1 VSRPPAGRLV
11 ALFAL
16 MTFAFGAISV
26 RLAVLQVSQAQELQD
41 RAFDQRVRTIDLPAQ
56 RGQILDRNGA
66 RLALSTPADDV
77 YADPQLVD
85 DPWGTATRL
94 SPLLEVGVPD
104 LVHAMTSDG
113 TFVYLARQ
121 LGRDASDR
129 IQRLGLPGIGLLPTS
144 RRSYPAGPLASQVLG
159 FVGTDGV
166 GLTGLELGYQD
177 VLAGTPGEQTHELGL
192 SGQAIV
198 GGVDEE
204 LAPIAGA
211 SVVTT
216 IDRDLQFQAQAAL
229 EQAVREQ
236 GARGGTVI
244 VMDPR
249 SGEILAMVSYPWFDP
264 NAFEDAPSATFRNR
278 AVTDAYE
285 PGSTNKIITAA
296 AAIQERAIPL
306 GTRLT
311 VPWTM
316 PVGDYVIH
324 DSDPHGAMQMTL
336 GDIVAESSNIGAVM
350 VANRLGAP
358 ALATYLARFGLGHAT
373 GVGFPGESNGIMLPL
388 DQWNDTSLATMA
400 YGQGIAATPL
410 QMVSV
415 YSTIANDGRWVQPTL
430 VRGTV
435 GPDGTL
441 DEHALAPT
449 RRVVSAE
456 TASMVTRMLAYA
468 VEDGTGTNAQI
479 LGYQVAGKTGTARI
493 PTGDGSGYLEGQYI
507 ASFIGY
513 LPAGDPKVVVAA
525 ILDRPAAVY
534 GGLAAAPLFKRVA
547 LAAIARLGI
556 APADRVPLPPHALP
570 VG

>member
-1 VSRPPAGRLV
+1 VNRPPAGRLV

-16 MTFAFGAISV
+16 MAFAFGAISV
-26 RLAVLQVSQAQELQD
+26 RLVVLQVSQAKELQD

-85 DPWGTATRL
+85 DPWATATRL
-94 SPLLEVGVPD
+94 SPLLDVGVPD
-104 LVHAMTSDG
+104 LVQAMTSDG
-113 TFVYLARQ
+113 TFVYLAWQ
-121 LGRDASDR
+121 LGRDASDT
-129 IQRLGLPGIGLLPTS
+129 IEQLDLPGIGLLPTS
-144 RRSYPAGPLASQVLG
+144 KRSYPAGPLASQVLG

-166 GLTGLELGYQD
+166 GLTGLELGYQG
-177 VLAGTPGEQTHELGL
+177 VLAGTPGELTHELGL

-204 LAPIAGA
+204 RSPIAGA

-229 EQAVREQ
+229 EQAVQEQ

-244 VMDPR
+244 VMDPATA
-249 SGEILAMVSYPWFDP
+249 EVLAMASDPSFDP
-264 NAFEDAPSATFRNR
+264 NAFGDAPSATYRNR

-285 PGSTNKIITAA
+285 PGSTNKVITAA

-316 PVGDYVIH
+316 PVGDYIIH
-324 DSDPHGAMQMTL
+324 DSQPHAPMQMTL

-350 VANRLGAP
+350 VADRLGAP
-358 ALATYLARFGLGHAT
+358 VLATYLARFGLGRAT

-388 DQWNDTSLATMA
+388 DQWNDTILATTA

-415 YSTIANDGRWVQPTL
+415 YSTIANEGRWVQPKL
-430 VRGTV
+430 VRGTI
-435 GPDGTL
+435 GPDGSL
-441 DEHALAPT
+441 EPNEAAPS

-456 TASMVTRMLAYA
+456 TARMVTRMLAYA
-468 VEDGTGTNAQI
+468 VQDGTGTNAQI
-479 LGYQVAGKTGTARI
+479 PGYQVAGKTGTARI

-507 ASFIGY
+507 ASFIGF
-513 LPAGDPKVVVAA
+513 LPAGDPEVVVAA

-534 GGLAAAPLFKRVA
+534 GGLAAAPLFKQVA
-547 LAAIARLGI
+547 LAAIARLDI

>member
-1 VSRPPAGRLV
+1 MSRPPAGRLV

-26 RLAVLQVSQAQELQD
+26 RLVVLQVSQAQELQD

-85 DPWGTATRL
+85 DPWATATRL
-94 SPLLEVGVPD
+94 SPLLGVGVPD

-121 LGRDASDR
+121 LGRAASDR
-129 IQRLGLPGIGLLPTS
+129 IQRLALPGIGLLPTS
-144 RRSYPAGPLASQVLG
+144 KRSYPAGSLASQVLG

-166 GLTGLELGYQD
+166 GLTGLELGYQG
-177 VLAGTPGEQTHELGL
+177 VLAGAPGERTNELGL

-198 GGVDEE
+198 SGVDQER
-204 LAPIAGA
+204 APVAGA
-211 SVVTT
+211 TVVTT

-229 EQAVREQ
+229 EQAVEEQ

-249 SGEILAMVSYPWFDP
+249 TSEVLAMASNPWFDP
-264 NAFEDAPSATFRNR
+264 NAFGDAPSATYRNR

-285 PGSTNKIITAA
+285 PGSTNKVITAA

-306 GTRLT
+306 GTQLT

-316 PVGDYVIH
+316 PVGDYIIH
-324 DSDPHGAMQMTL
+324 DSQPHAPMRMTL

-350 VANRLGAP
+350 VADRLGAS
-358 ALATYLARFGLGHAT
+358 ALATYLARFGLGRAT

-388 DQWNDTSLATMA
+388 DQWNDTNLATMA

-415 YSTIANDGRWVQPTL
+415 YSTIANDGRWVQPKL
-430 VRGTV
+430 VRGTI
-435 GPDGTL
+435 GPDGSL
-441 DEHALAPT
+441 EPNDAAPA

-456 TASMVTRMLAYA
+456 TARMVTRMLAYA
-468 VEDGTGTNAQI
+468 VRDGTGTNAQI
-479 LGYQVAGKTGTARI
+479 PGYQVAGKTGTARI
-493 PTGDGSGYLEGQYI
+493 PTGDGSGYLEGQYMS
-507 ASFIGY
+507 SFIGF
-513 LPAGDPKVVVAA
+513 LPAGDPEVVVAA

-534 GGLAAAPLFKRVA
+534 GGLAAAPLFKQVA
-547 LAAIARLGI
+547 LAAIARLDI

>member
-16 MTFAFGAISV
+16 MALAFGAISV
-26 RLAVLQVSQAQELQD
+26 RLVVLQVSQAQDLQD

-56 RGQILDRNGA
+56 RGQILDRNDA
-66 RLALSTPADDV
+66 PLALSTPADDV

-85 DPWGTATRL
+85 DPWTTATRL
-94 SPLLEVGVPD
+94 SPLLGVGVPD
-104 LVHAMTSDG
+104 LVNAMTSDG

-129 IQRLGLPGIGLLPTS
+129 IQRLALPGIGLLPTS
-144 RRSYPAGPLASQVLG
+144 KRSYPAGSLAAQVLG

-177 VLAGTPGEQTHELGL
+177 VLAGTPGERTHELGL
-192 SGQAIV
+192 TGQAIAS
-198 GGVDEE
+198 GVDEE
-204 LAPIAGA
+204 RAPIAGA
-211 SVVTT
+211 TVVTT
-216 IDRDLQFQAQAAL
+216 IDRDLQYQAQAAL
-229 EQAVREQ
+229 EQAVEEQ

-249 SGEILAMVSYPWFDP
+249 TAEVLAMASDPWYDP
-264 NAFEDAPSATFRNR
+264 NAFEDAPSTTYRNR

-285 PGSTNKIITAA
+285 PGSTNKVITAA
-296 AAIQERAIPL
+296 AAIQEGAIPL
-306 GTRLT
+306 GMRLM

-316 PVGDYVIH
+316 PVGDYIIH
-324 DSDPHGAMQMTL
+324 DSQPHEPMLMTL

-350 VANRLGAP
+350 VADRLGAP
-358 ALATYLARFGLGHAT
+358 TLASYLARFGLGRAT
-373 GVGFPGESNGIMLPL
+373 GIGFPGESNGIILPL
-388 DQWNDTSLATMA
+388 DQWNDTILATTA

-415 YSTIANDGRWVQPTL
+415 YSTIANEGRWVQPKL
-430 VRGTV
+430 VRGTI
-435 GPDGTL
+435 GPEGTL
-441 DEHALAPT
+441 EPNEAAPT
-449 RRVVSAE
+449 RRVVSAG
-456 TASMVTRMLAYA
+456 TARMVTRMLAYA
-468 VEDGTGTNAQI
+468 VQNGTGTNAQI
-479 LGYQVAGKTGTARI
+479 PGYQVAGKTGTARI

-513 LPAGDPKVVVAA
+513 LPAGDPEVVVAA